1 MNLFKTI
8 SLLSIILVTLIL
20 IFFIFTLQIK
30 INQNERF
37 YRLDLNGNGFPDVA
51 ELNYDDSENF
61 RNWFTSIILNVVV
74 NRSTVLPENYSDC
87 AGLVRYAYKKKK
99 KKHDPN
105 LFAEKVLSKEKA
117 FQRDWANKLAS
128 QIHDLPK
135 YEDVFRVVKRHLKF

>member
-1 MNLFKTI
+1 MAK
-8 SLLSIILVTLIL
+8 
-20 IFFIFTLQIK
+20 
-30 INQNERF
+30 R
-37 YRLDLNGNGFPDVA
+37 
-51 ELNYDDSENF
+51 
-61 RNWFTSIILNVVV
+61 
-74 NRSTVLPENYSDC
+74 
-87 AGLVRYAYKKKK
+87 

>member
-1 MNLFKTI
+1 M
-8 SLLSIILVTLIL
+8 LSH
-20 IFFIFTLQIK
+20 FTAKQ
-30 INQNERF
+30 
-37 YRLDLNGNGFPDVA
+37 
-51 ELNYDDSENF
+51 
-61 RNWFTSIILNVVV
+61 
-74 NRSTVLPENYSDC
+74 
-87 AGLVRYAYKKKK
+87 K